1 MRIASYDLADEDG
14 NDQTEAIPLYSESVA
29 GTLLAAR
36 EAVMAPLRIKLRKA
50 DFTEAQWRVL
60 RVLAEQGS
68 SDGRT
73 IARAALLHPPS
84 VTRIIQELA
93 KRGLIRR
100 GLDPD
105 DGRRHRFHITDEGCD
120 IVANATQF
128 NQALVKRYRDGFGAE
143 RLDALLHELRAF
155 TLLVIEE
162 RPSLDDHNAAPAARE
177 SQKLGD
183 LRADYAAGGQ

>member
-1 MRIASYDLADEDG
+1 MTIASYDLADEDG
-14 NDQTEAIPLYSESVA
+14 IDQTEAIPLYSESVA

-50 DFTEAQWRVL
+50 HFTEAQWRVL

-100 GLDPD
+100 GWIRTTVVVTAFISPMR
-105 DGRRHRFHITDEGCD
+105 G
-120 IVANATQF
+120 VALSLTPPSS
-128 NQALVKRYRDGFGAE
+128 
-143 RLDALLHELRAF
+143 
-155 TLLVIEE
+155 I
-162 RPSLDDHNAAPAARE
+162 RPS
-177 SQKLGD
+177 
-183 LRADYAAGGQ
+183 